1 MLKLKSL
8 ILTLGL
14 ILALS
19 SIIRAY
25 DQTTDLEIGIVEH
38 LNDFLPKEIWVTN
51 EDGKLVNL
59 VDEIDKP
66 TIINMVYYRCPGVC
80 TPLMDGLADVIDKS
94 NMLLDHDYQVLTVS
108 FDYTEGIDLAKSK
121 KANYLAQMNKKNS
134 AEKGWKF
141 FVSDST
147 NIARITD
154 AIGFKFK
161 RAGNDFLHAA
171 SIVFVNKEKMICR
184 YLNGTY
190 FLPIELKMSVI
201 EANKGNSMPTVNR
214 VLQFCY
220 SYDPVGQA
228 YVLNVT
234 KISATL
240 ILCLAVVVFLFLIFK
255 PRRKKD

>member
-19 SIIRAY
+19 PISRAD
-25 DQTTDLEIGIVEH
+25 DQSNDPEIGIVEH
-38 LNDFLPKEIWVTN
+38 LNEFLPKEVWVTN
-51 EDGKLVNL
+51 EAGKKVNL
-59 VDEIDKP
+59 IDEIDKP
-66 TIINMVYYRCPGVC
+66 TIINMVYFRCPGVC
-80 TPLMDGLADVIDKS
+80 SPLMDGIADVIDKS
-94 NMLLDHDYQVLTVS
+94 DMDLGKDFQVLTIS
-108 FDYTEGIDLAKSK
+108 FDPSEGIDLAKNK
-121 KANYLAQMNKKNS
+121 KANYLAQMNKKIS

-141 FVSDST
+141 YVSDST
-147 NIARITD
+147 SIARITN
-154 AIGFKFK
+154 AIGFKYK
-161 RAGNDFLHAA
+161 KAGNDFLHAA
-171 SIVFVNKEKMICR
+171 SIVFVNKDKMICR

-240 ILCLAVVVFLFLIFK
+240 ILALAVIVFLFLIFK